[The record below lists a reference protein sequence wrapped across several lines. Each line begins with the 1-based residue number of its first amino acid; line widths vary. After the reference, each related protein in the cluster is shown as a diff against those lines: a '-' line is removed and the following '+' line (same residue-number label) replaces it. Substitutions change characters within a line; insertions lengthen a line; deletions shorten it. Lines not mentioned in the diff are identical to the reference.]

1 MLILKSLN
9 IIRGSFRIIISLV
22 LAVVIVGSVLIN
34 RDKKIYRDQYRAS
47 PELAECSLTLSTNQ
61 AEFSE
66 FNLAGFEDYR
76 DPAGMMENDTLR
88 ITLEARATEW
98 RPWGLDGPAIYT
110 HAFATDGEA
119 PRTPGPLIRFT
130 AGTPV
135 QVTVRNT
142 LPDTLAVRGLRDK
155 ARDGGLPG
163 IIADQLVVPP
173 NGEEAVIFTSTLA
186 GTYSF
191 GAARLSV
198 HAEPDT
204 PLPGFAEAD
213 RGFRGVM
220 IVDEPGETIYPDE
233 RFFLLTHWADRDYPA
248 TFLPATRFFING
260 RSWPHTERLTYA
272 QGDTVR
278 WRVVN
283 FTGRNHPMHLHGFY
297 FSVDAKG
304 DLNADRVYDPEERR
318 LVVTEMLAPAE
329 TMRVSWVADEPGNWV
344 FHCHFMRHMSWIQT
358 APIDGLPP
366 SHAHGDLEDADL
378 MGGLVLGVTVQP
390 DEGWAPDDETP
401 RSQLDLYINKNEGVF
416 GDDSGYA
423 FVLQNGDEPPAP
435 DSLTFP
441 GSPIVLTRGEP
452 TEITVHNRADVA
464 LGVHWHGLELE
475 SWSDGVPGWS
485 GMPGSVIPAVQ
496 PGSSFSVRMTPPRA
510 GTFMYHVHSE
520 PGHQLAQGLYGPFFV
535 MEPGEVYNPE
545 TDRYFIFGS
554 LGSGDDPPAAVNGE
568 IEPAPM
574 EFTAGETYRLRFMHI
589 SPDDDK
595 QVSLLKD
602 GEPVDWQYIA
612 KDGADLPP
620 NQVRTFPAELDIHV
634 GETYDFLW
642 TPEESGSYTLSIL
655 TTFDRGAP
663 AFPREAPEPHR
674 AEIEFRVYEP

>member
-1 MLILKSLN
+1 MAKRIFIPFLIILIL
-9 IIRGSFRIIISLV
+9 IAIS
-22 LAVVIVGSVLIN
+22 AVKTGMNPNSE
-34 RDKKIYRDQYRAS
+34 RDQYRS
-47 PELAECSLTLSTNQ
+47 SSELAECSVTISAEGGSASLSGL
-61 AEFSE
+61 EP
-66 FNLAGFEDYR
+66 AGFEDYR
-76 DPAGMMENDTLR
+76 NPAGVMENDTLR
-88 ITLEARATEW
+88 ITIEARAAEW
-98 RPWGLDGPAIYT
+98 RPWGPEGPVLYT

-119 PRTPGPLIRFT
+119 PRIPGPLIRFN

-135 QVTVRNT
+135 QVTIQNS
-142 LPDTLAVRGLRDK
+142 LADTLAVRGLRDK
-155 ARDGGLPG
+155 ARGGGLPD
-163 IIADQLVVPP
+163 IIAEQNIVPP
-173 NGEEAVIFTSTLA
+173 SAEKNLVFTSNLA
-186 GTYSF
+186 GTFSF
-191 GAARLSV
+191 GAVRLS
-198 HAEPDT
+198 EKNDPET
-204 PLPGFAEAD
+204 TLPGTAEAD
-213 RGFRGVM
+213 RGFQGVM
-220 IVDEPGETIYPDE
+220 IVDGPDETIYPDE

-304 DLNADRVYDPEERR
+304 DLITEQMYEPEERR
-318 LVVTEMLAPAE
+318 MVVTEMVAPAE
-329 TMRVSWVADEPGNWV
+329 TMRMSWVAEEPGNWV
-344 FHCHFMRHMSWIQT
+344 FHCHFMRHMSWMQT
-358 APIDGLPP
+358 APIDGPPP
-366 SHAHGDLEDADL
+366 SHAHDGLADADL

-390 DEGWAPDDETP
+390 EDGWAPHDEIP
-401 RSQLDLYINKNEGVF
+401 RRQLDLYINKKDQVF
-416 GDDSGYA
+416 GKNPGYA

-441 GSPIVLTRGEP
+441 GSPIILTRGEP
-452 TEITVHNRADVA
+452 TEITIHNQADAA

-496 PGSSFSVRMTPPRA
+496 PGSSFSVRMTPPRS

-520 PGHQLAQGLYGPFFV
+520 PGHQLAQGLYGPFLV
-535 MEPGEVYNPE
+535 MEPDEEYNPK
-545 TDRYFIFGS
+545 TDRFFILGS

-568 IEPAPM
+568 IEPDPI
-574 EFTAGETYRLRFMHI
+574 EFIAGKTYRLRFMHI

-595 QVSLLKD
+595 QVSLLKN
-602 GEPVDWQYIA
+602 GEPVDWQFIA

-620 NQVRTFPAELDIHV
+620 NQIRTIPAELDIHV

-642 TPEESGSYTLSIL
+642 TPEESGSYTLNIL

-663 AFPREAPEPHR
+663 AFPREAPSPHR
-674 AEIEFRVYEP
+674 AEVEVRVSEP